1 LALISPASSGPV
13 YSCDGCS
20 VAFVSQEV
28 AISIYHEGVYAPQSL
43 SQNLAALDIIQ
54 ENISAMLII

>member
-43 SQNLAALDIIQ
+43 SQNAALGIIQ